1 LADPERALCQHYGVW
16 RLRERDGRQF
26 MGVVRT
32 TFLIDRQGILR
43 RIYPVVEIDG
53 HADQVLKDIATL
65 E

>member
-1 LADPERALCQHYGVW
+1 
-16 RLRERDGRQF
+16 